1 MGSNIKNTDN
11 ITPLKDKKQT
21 KKVFLVYPPSP
32 VMNREDRCQQPTDDL
47 IVIPPLPPSDLM
59 YLASIA
65 REVGFVPKIKDYS
78 LKNETIQDLV
88 KDIKEFQPDYLVL
101 NAATPT
107 LSSDLAPLEAIK
119 HEFSSIVTVAK
130 GAHFNILAKETL
142 EKFPA
147 LDIAIM
153 GEAELALRDLLL
165 AKPLSEIQGIA
176 YKGDNAAIIENQRR
190 PFNENLDSLPYPARD
205 LIDNNL
211 YKRPDTGEL
220 QAVIKVSRGCPFHC
234 FFCLATPVSGAKV
247 RYRSPE
253 NILGEIR
260 ECYEKYGIKNFIFW
274 SDIFNLDK
282 EWVHSLC
289 GAIINSGMKITFSTN
304 SRADTADEDTVVLM
318 KKAGCSLVSIGVES
332 GSQYMLDK
340 MGKKITLDD
349 VKNTVKLFK
358 KNGIKVY
365 AYYVLGLPWETEE
378 TACET
383 IEFSKRLNTHFVSYY
398 TATALCGS
406 RFYDYVKEHNLGEL
420 NYDLPYFYPSVNTHH
435 LSKER
440 VFEIHKNAV
449 KNYYLRPKYIL
460 MMLLQIR
467 TFVEFK
473 NYLKAGLRVM
483 FRNKKH

>member
-1 MGSNIKNTDN
+1 MDN
-11 ITPLKDKKQT
+11 NGTNNAKKI
-21 KKVFLVYPPSP
+21 FLIYPPSP

-65 REVGFVPKIKDYS
+65 REAGYEPKIKDCS
-78 LKNETIQDLV
+78 LKNETIEDLIN
-88 KDIKEFQPDYLVL
+88 DIRKFQPDYLVL

-107 LSSDLAPLEAIK
+107 LNSDLAPLEAVK
-119 HEFSSIVTVAK
+119 REFPNIITVAK

-142 EKFPA
+142 EKFFA

-153 GEAELALRDLLL
+153 GEAELTLKDILLN
-165 AKPLSEIQGIA
+165 KPLNEIQGIT
-176 YKGDNAAIIENQRR
+176 YRAANNVILENPKR
-190 PFNENLDSLPYPARD
+190 PFNDNLDALPYPARD
-205 LIDNNL
+205 LIDNNI
-211 YKRPDTGEL
+211 YRRPDTGEL

-253 NILGEIR
+253 NILGEIK
-260 ECYEKYGIKNFIFW
+260 ECYKKYGIKNFIFW
-274 SDIFNLDK
+274 SDIFNLNK
-282 EWVHSLC
+282 EWVHNLC
-289 GAIINSGMKITFSTN
+289 NAIINSGMKITFSTN
-304 SRADTADEDTVVLM
+304 SRADTADEDTVELM
-318 KKAGCSLVSIGVES
+318 KKAGCSLVSIGIES

-349 VKNTVKLFK
+349 IKNTVKLFK
-358 KNGIKVY
+358 KKGIKVY
-365 AYYVLGLPWETEE
+365 AYYVLGLPWESEE
-378 TACET
+378 TAKET
-383 IEFSKRLNTHFVSYY
+383 IEFSKKLNTQFVSYY

-406 RFYDYVKEHNLGEL
+406 RFYDYVKEHNLGDL

-449 KNYYLRPKYIL
+449 KSYYIRPKYIL
-460 MMLLQIR
+460 MMLFQIR
-467 TFVEFK
+467 TFAEFK
-473 NYLKAGLRVM
+473 NYFKAGLRVL
-483 FRNKKH
+483 FRNKQH